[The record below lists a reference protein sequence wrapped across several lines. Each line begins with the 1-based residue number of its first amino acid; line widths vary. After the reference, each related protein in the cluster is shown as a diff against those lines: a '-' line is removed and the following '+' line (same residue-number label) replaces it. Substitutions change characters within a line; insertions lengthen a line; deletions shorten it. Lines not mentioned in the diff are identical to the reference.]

1 MDPPIRREYFNVK
14 AFVDVNSWRLAE
26 DCGETD
32 APDVTVPDA
41 GRKQV
46 NPLPASGRVL
56 RNRTNLPLPVP
67 RPPLKTAE
75 DEGPAAGTAVC
86 GFSVSEQIV
95 C

>member
-46 NPLPASGRVL
+46 IHCRRQAGFYATEPTYLFQCRVL
-56 RNRTNLPLPVP
+56 L
-67 RPPLKTAE
+67 
-75 DEGPAAGTAVC
+75 
-86 GFSVSEQIV
+86 
-95 C
+95 